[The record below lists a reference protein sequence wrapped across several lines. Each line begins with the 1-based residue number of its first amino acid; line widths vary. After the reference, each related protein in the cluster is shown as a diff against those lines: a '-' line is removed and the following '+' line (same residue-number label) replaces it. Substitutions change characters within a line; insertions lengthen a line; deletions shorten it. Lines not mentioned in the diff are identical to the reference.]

1 MLAQNGKSQ
10 HRDNALCRAV
20 QSSHR
25 SDLFRFRDCCVY
37 WRRGL
42 ERCFG
47 TASGIDA
54 RSKGFGAFLQ
64 KIIARAS
71 YLTLGRQ
78 LYRMDCAF
86 DAVENYGILLCNN
99 LDFVI
104 KRNNAESEHV
114 HQLLQTQSQFCFARQ
129 YPKPDGRGSTAVAL
143 RPKNSPNFW
152 ATTKLSQRELQKLTL
167 RTKFTQKQVKTRRVS
182 LLNASSRRNLQ
193 TNSPMFLE
201 SLQKGTAHTRKRPSS
216 FCHSWIQAGDQL
228 LAKQKTP
235 PKGEV

>member
-152 ATTKLSQRELQKLTL
+152 ATTKLSQRELQKLGQIIYFL
-167 RTKFTQKQVKTRRVS
+167 KNMPKKWLKIS
-182 LLNASSRRNLQ
+182 INSSSRKNLQ
-193 TNSPMFLE
+193 TNSSMFLN
-201 SLQKGTAHTRKRPSS
+201 SLQK
-216 FCHSWIQAGDQL
+216 
-228 LAKQKTP
+228 
-235 PKGEV
+235 